1 MMYVRQFRAHV
12 GNRIGALLL
21 GAVLLLAAAVFL
33 TFGFVLIVGLTAVG
47 LLLAVGGA
55 LYRRLM
61 GAPPAAARQAGRISD
76 LDPALEVR
84 PPPVSSPSERTRPQ
98 DNS

>member
-1 MMYVRQFRAHV
+1 MYVRQVRAHV

-47 LLLAVGGA
+47 LVLGVGAA
-55 LYRRLM
+55 LYRRLV
-61 GAPPAAARQAGRISD
+61 GASPATVSQTGRISD
-76 LDPALEVR
+76 LDPAREVL